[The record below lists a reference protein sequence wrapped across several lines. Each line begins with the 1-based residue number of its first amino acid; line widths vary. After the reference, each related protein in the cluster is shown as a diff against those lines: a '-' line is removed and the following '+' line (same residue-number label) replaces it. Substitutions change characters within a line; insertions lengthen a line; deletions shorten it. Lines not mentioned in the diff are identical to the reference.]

1 MRQDNDYGWRGKGLE
16 LSGTHHLL
24 VYADDVNKLGE
35 NINTIKKNKEAL
47 LKASREVSLEL
58 NVEKMKYMA
67 MSHLQNVRQNY
78 NLWIAN
84 IL

>member
-1 MRQDNDYGWRGKGLE
+1 VSKRNLQNTPSGK
-16 LSGTHHLL
+16 SKK
-24 VYADDVNKLGE
+24 VRKDYADDVSMTDE
-35 NINTIKKNKEAL
+35 NTNTIKKNKEAL